1 VWDASLIE
9 LSNVGVQYPNGV
21 WAVEHISLR
30 ISKNDLVGFIGPNGA
45 GKTTLI
51 GVILG
56 LIRPTSGAVTLFG
69 ESISTKN
76 LRRVGYV
83 PQVLESTAHGFPATV
98 FETVMFGRVPHAG
111 LLRPFTKNDVGK
123 TEEALKLLEISELRN
138 RKLGQLSGGQLQR
151 VLVAKALAT
160 EPEILILDEP
170 TSGADIHSRTEFYTL
185 LADLNRD
192 RGIAIVL
199 SSHDV
204 DSVTKLAS
212 KVVCINRTLF
222 YYGPRSGFTNG
233 ILAKTYGY
241 PMKVIDDSH
250 T

>member
-1 VWDASLIE
+1 MFHRFS
-9 LSNVGVQYPNGV
+9 SQPP
-21 WAVEHISLR
+21 S
-30 ISKNDLVGFIGPNGA
+30 
-45 GKTTLI
+45 
-51 GVILG
+51 
-56 LIRPTSGAVTLFG
+56 
-69 ESISTKN
+69 
-76 LRRVGYV
+76 
-83 PQVLESTAHGFPATV
+83 GFPATV

-111 LLRPFTKNDVGK
+111 LLRPFTKNDIGK

-151 VLVAKALAT
+151 VLVAKALAG

-222 YYGPRSGFTNG
+222 YYGPKSGFTNG

>member
-1 VWDASLIE
+1 MSDARLIE
-9 LSNVGVQYPNGV
+9 LNNVGVQYPNGV
-21 WAVEHISLR
+21 WAVSHISFR
-30 ISKNDLVGFIGPNGA
+30 VFKNDLVGFIGPNGA

-56 LIRPTSGAVTLFG
+56 LIRPTSGTVTLFG
-69 ESISTKN
+69 EPISIRN
-76 LRRVGYV
+76 LRRIGYV
-83 PQVLESTAHGFPATV
+83 PQVLESTTSGFPATV
-98 FETVMFGRVPHAG
+98 LETVMLGRVPHAG
-111 LLRPFTKNDVGK
+111 LLRPFTKNDRAK

-138 RKLGQLSGGQLQR
+138 RKLGELSGGQLQR

-199 SSHDV
+199 SSHDIV
-204 DSVTKLAS
+204 SVTKLANE
-212 KVVCINRTLF
+212 VVCINRTLF

-233 ILAKTYGY
+233 IMAKTYGY
-241 PMKVIDDSH
+241 PVKVIDDSH